1 MPEVA
6 LVVWPLLGASR
17 RCLLRTIPVLPG
29 YRVAIVR
36 LTVMIPALALLLSRD
51 ALTADE
57 VLVDYEARGH
67 HREIP
72 P

>member
-36 LTVMIPALALLLSRD
+36 LTVMIPLLALLP
-51 ALTADE
+51 
-57 VLVDYEARGH
+57 RG
-67 HREIP
+67 RPNGTEYQVN
-72 P
+72 